1 MLIEEYAI
9 SRLMLCW
16 RRAANAPHPID
27 RIETTTTICCHCAN
41 KGLKGPI
48 STETV
53 SEMAA
58 ILGAAANSAVTGV
71 GAPS

>member
-1 MLIEEYAI
+1 M
-9 SRLMLCW
+9 
-16 RRAANAPHPID
+16 
-27 RIETTTTICCHCAN
+27 TICCHCAN
-41 KGLKGPI
+41 NGLNGPI

-53 SEMAA
+53 REMAA